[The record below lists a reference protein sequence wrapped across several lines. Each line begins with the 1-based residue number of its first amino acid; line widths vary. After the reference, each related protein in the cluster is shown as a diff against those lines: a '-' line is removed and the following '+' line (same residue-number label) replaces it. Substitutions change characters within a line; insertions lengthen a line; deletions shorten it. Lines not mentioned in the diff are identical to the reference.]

1 MRRLLYII
9 LAFVL
14 AACSQEIFPEDA
26 LILPDYPNSTSEIA
40 PAATMCPADLP
51 PAATRA
57 MVDISTITS
66 MEANVLK
73 IDEDR
78 DGNDNGLYTF
88 GSWESAYLAE
98 SSISSPASAASKG
111 FRTMILNPVQAY
123 SYKVDDGTKGTTFYH
138 TRMIS
143 WYPRTATLHKN
154 DEGKAS
160 VMRFSDFKA
169 VNQTVYDVKE
179 GKVNLN
185 FNNLDGTQDVMVS
198 NIVEGQH
205 WHTDDGTENYTYPFG
220 HNDSNPTYSNVMTY
234 KHYLAAVKIYAY
246 ALDSDQVVSMW
257 GALRS
262 VMVRNQP
269 SQVSVTLPNPSEMTD
284 ATIEDH
290 VQINA
295 LDYGP
300 AAFSGKVDFPL
311 IKTAMYESET
321 DDPNDPGIAEDSPHL
336 VQGKR
341 IYLGYAL
348 VKPWTE
354 DSPNLELDVHT
365 DAGVLS
371 LSVPMKQTVDV
382 KEGESVV
389 GTKEVTIQ
397 AGFIYHIDVNFNT
410 EGAVADIV
418 LQSDDDHYYDLSAG
432 MELADGIHD
441 YQYANCYI
449 VHPDI
454 KRYLDEDQTKYDYYD
469 GYAFLATKV
478 GSATAKIYPEFA
490 SDRTTKDID
499 PVRAGLLWETSPG
512 LVTQVE
518 LLYGYIRFKV
528 QPPYIKDGNGNWDVN
543 PLYREGNAVIAAYDS
558 QRKVLWSWH
567 IWVTDEPKA
576 VAFGPEEDAIT
587 LLDRNLGATASDAP
601 LEVNA
606 NNDEDGFLLAT
617 YGLYYQWGR
626 KDPSMGPEVANYLPQ
641 STETAPY
648 YDYYGMKW
656 DYAGVVTKDRPGIR
670 DGVENPMYLVLPTDF
685 SMTTYQ
691 YDWMY
696 THIDNLWGDYLEKTI
711 YDPCPFD
718 YMVPQ
723 DEISTLFASNAY
735 TYVKERGMYINDS
748 FFPFAGYKGVD
759 KGVSSLSGAWKYVGA
774 KGDYMSAKIEQNGHR
789 SRTYISDDDSWV
801 EYGADAD
808 NDGDGDASRSYS
820 SRINADDMANRR
832 TAASVRCV
840 WMKYGATGS
849 LSASFVGDKSY
860 SFIADA
866 SIDYVPE
873 PINFT
878 YKINTIGENVTIS
891 MAHIDAFNGDK
902 RLDDYFY
909 SVPIAAGQTNYSGT
923 WTTEIP
929 GEVGTGVVRYRL
941 VSSASSG
948 VVSRISYTLRLF
960 DIADLKIGGNAYS
973 SKTTV
978 TPGQTYDVSFTLKGL
993 ESDFTVLVN
1002 GAVAKRGTVTNG
1014 EMPYTV
1020 SGIGIPGHLHI
1031 QIIDAD
1037 GNLACE
1043 KSYPVKQSSN
1053 IQVTYTVDV
1062 ANKITDV
1069 TKLEAGKPYYF
1080 RFQAQHYST
1089 SYVMMYNSGRM
1100 LLDWHTCPIDP
1111 GTPKLEQSMVEQK
1124 VVGAEYIFYYH
1135 KDDTKI
1141 YDMGYDRQSAGAL
1154 FSPAANEYLKADFT
1168 FGPDSEAVYVTCV
1181 NPYSSS
1187 STNTYVHLYS
1197 SVTGDQLYYYTYSET
1212 YEWGWYAVAYPSK
1225 WEIYPVKVTA
1235 N

>member
-26 LILPDYPNSTSEIA
+26 LILPDYPNSASEIA
-40 PAATMCPADLP
+40 PAASMCPADLP

-78 DGNDNGLYTF
+78 DGKEF

-98 SSISSPASAASKG
+98 SSISSPASDESNG

-123 SYKVDDGTKGTTFYH
+123 SYKVDDGTTDTTFYH

-169 VNQTVYDVKE
+169 VNQSVYDTKDD
-179 GKVNLN
+179 KVVLN
-185 FNNLDGTQDVMVS
+185 FKDLDGTKDVMVS

-205 WHTDDGTENYTYPFG
+205 WHSFDGSETYTYPFG

-269 SQVSVTLPNPSEMTD
+269 SQISVALPDPNEMPD
-284 ATIEDH
+284 ATIENH
-290 VQINA
+290 VQNNA
-295 LDYGP
+295 LYYGP
-300 AAFSGKVDFPL
+300 ATFSGKVDFPL
-311 IKTAMYESET
+311 VKTAMYAADT
-321 DDPNDPGIAEDSPHL
+321 DDPKDPGIAEDSPHL
-336 VQGKR
+336 VQDKR

-382 KEGESVV
+382 KEGETVV

-441 YQYANCYI
+441 YQYANCYV
-449 VHPDI
+449 VHPKI
-454 KRYLDEDQTKYDYYD
+454 KRYLDTEETVYDYYD

-528 QPPYIKDGNGNWDVN
+528 QPPEIKDGEGNWIGN

-567 IWVTDEPKA
+567 IWVTDEPKV

-601 LEVNA
+601 PEVNA
-606 NNDEDGFLLAT
+606 YNDEDGFLLAT

-648 YDYYGMKW
+648 YDYYGMTW

-696 THIDNLWGDYLEKTI
+696 THVDNLWGDYLEKTI

-723 DEISTLFASNAY
+723 DEISTLFA
-735 TYVKERGMYINDS
+735 TQTVTHEPDRGMRINGS
-748 FFPFAGYKGVD
+748 LFPFAGYKGVD

-789 SRTYISDDDSWV
+789 SRTYISEESSWV

-866 SIDYVPE
+866 SIGYVPE

-878 YKINTIGENVTIS
+878 YKINTKGENVTIS
-891 MAHIDAFNGDK
+891 MAYIDIDGNKETIHDLTGE
-902 RLDDYFY
+902 
-909 SVPIAAGQTNYSGT
+909 VTGQNNYSGT
-923 WTTEIP
+923 WTTSIP
-929 GEVGTGVVRYRL
+929 VKVGTGVVRYRL
-941 VSSASSG
+941 VATASNG

-973 SKTTV
+973 SETTV
-978 TPGQTYDVSFTLKGL
+978 TPGQNYDVSFTLKGL

-1043 KSYPVKQSSN
+1043 KSYPVQQSSD
-1053 IQVTYTVDV
+1053 IEVTYTVDV

-1080 RFQAQHYST
+1080 RFQAQHYSN
-1089 SYVMMYNSGRM
+1089 SYVMMYNSDRK

-1197 SVTGDQLYYYTYSET
+1197 SVTGDQLYYYTYSKT

-1225 WEIYPVKVTA
+1225 WEIYPVKVTT

>member
-1 MRRLLYII
+1 
-9 LAFVL
+9 
-14 AACSQEIFPEDA
+14 
-26 LILPDYPNSTSEIA
+26 
-40 PAATMCPADLP
+40 MCPADLP

-73 IDEDR
+73 IDENK

-98 SSISSPASAASKG
+98 SSISSPASAASNG

-123 SYKVDDGTKGTTFYH
+123 SYKVDDGKTDTTFYH

-169 VNQTVYDVKE
+169 LNQSVYDTKDK
-179 GKVNLN
+179 KVVLN
-185 FNNLDGTQDVMVS
+185 FKDLDGTKDVMVS

-205 WHTDDGTENYTYPFG
+205 WHTNDGTDVRDGVDTYTYPFG

-262 VMVRNQP
+262 VVVKNQP
-269 SQVSVTLPNPSEMTD
+269 SQISVTLPNPGDMED
-284 ATIEDH
+284 ATIENH
-290 VQINA
+290 VQNNEKDYA
-295 LDYGP
+295 KDYGP
-300 AAFSGKVDFPL
+300 ASFSGNVDFPL

-336 VQGKR
+336 VQGQR

-382 KEGESVV
+382 KEGDSVV

-397 AGFIYHIDVNFNT
+397 AGYIYHIDVNFNT

-432 MELADGIHD
+432 MELVDGMHD
-441 YQYANCYI
+441 YQYANCYV
-449 VHPDI
+449 VHPEI
-454 KRYLDEDQTKYDYYD
+454 KRYLNAEKTVYDYYD

-528 QPPYIKDGNGNWDVN
+528 QPPQIKDGEGNWIDN

-567 IWVTDEPKA
+567 IWVTDKPADVK
-576 VAFGPEEDAIT
+576 FGPGEDAIT
-587 LLDRNLGATASDAP
+587 LLDRNLGATASDASTTASNDDGSL
-601 LEVNA
+601 LE
-606 NNDEDGFLLAT
+606 T

-626 KDPSMGPEVANYLPQ
+626 KDPSMGPMEADYRPQ
-641 STETAPY
+641 STATAPY
-648 YDYYGMKW
+648 YDYYGMMW

-696 THIDNLWGDYLEKTI
+696 TNVDNLWGDYLEKTI

-723 DEISTLFASNAY
+723 DEISTLFA
-735 TYVKERGMYINDS
+735 TTPHTHEKGRGMYINNS

-789 SRTYISDDDSWV
+789 SRTYISDSDSWV

-820 SRINADDMANRR
+820 STINADDMANRR

-840 WMKYGATGS
+840 KMGYGAKGS

-860 SFIADA
+860 SFIADNQ
-866 SIDYVPE
+866 IGYVPE

-891 MAHIDAFNGDK
+891 MGHIDAYNGENK
-902 RLDDYFY
+902 LLEVYI
-909 SVPIAAGQTNYSGT
+909 PGEATGLTNYSGT
-923 WTTEIP
+923 WTTPIP
-929 GEVGTGVVRYRL
+929 DAVVTGVVRYRL
-941 VSSASSG
+941 VANASNG

-960 DIADLKIGGNAYS
+960 DIADLNIGSNAYS
-973 SKTTV
+973 SETTV
-978 TPGQTYDVSFTLKGL
+978 TPGQNYDVSFTLMGL

-1002 GAVAKRGTVTNG
+1002 GAVATRGTVATAG

-1069 TKLEAGKPYYF
+1069 TKLEAGKPYFF
-1080 RFQAQHYST
+1080 RRNVTDNSKFHVI
-1089 SYVMMYNSGRM
+1089 SYDSSPKKLG
-1100 LLDWHTCPIDP
+1100 WAECPIDP
-1111 GTPKLEQSMVEQK
+1111 YIQDLSQATGSK
-1124 VVGAEYIFYYH
+1124 VVGAEYVFYYH

-1141 YDMGYDRQSAGAL
+1141 YNVGYATQSAGAL
-1154 FSPAANEYLKADFT
+1154 FNPTANAYLKDDFT
-1168 FGPDSEAVYVTCV
+1168 FGPDNEAVYVTCA
-1181 NPYSSS
+1181 NPSSY
-1187 STNTYVHLYS
+1187 NTYAQLYS
-1197 SVTGDQLYYYTYSET
+1197 SVTGDQLYYDPNASTYK
-1212 YEWGWYAVAYPSK
+1212 WGWLAMAYPSK
-1225 WEIYPVKVTA
+1225 WEIYPVTVTTQTG

>member
-1 MRRLLYII
+1 MRRQLYII

-246 ALDSDQVVSMW
+246 AQNSDQVVSMW

-262 VMVRNQP
+262 VVVRNQP
-269 SQVSVTLPNPSEMTD
+269 SKVSVTLPDPDDMAD
-284 ATIEDH
+284 ATIEDY
-290 VQINA
+290 VQTNA
-295 LDYGP
+295 LDFGP
-300 AAFSGKVDFPL
+300 ATFSGKVDFPL
-311 IKTAMYESET
+311 VKTAMYAADT
-321 DDPNDPGIAEDSPHL
+321 DDSKDPGIAEDSPHL
-336 VQGKR
+336 VQDKR

-382 KEGESVV
+382 KEGE
-389 GTKEVTIQ
+389 TKEVTIQ
-397 AGFIYHIDVNFNT
+397 AGYIYHIDVNFNT

-418 LQSDDDHYYDLSAG
+418 LQSDDNHYYDLSAG

-587 LLDRNLGATASDAP
+587 LLDRNLGATASDASTTASNDDGSL
-601 LEVNA
+601 LE
-606 NNDEDGFLLAT
+606 T

-696 THIDNLWGDYLEKTI
+696 THVDNLWGDYLEKTI

-723 DEISTLFASNAY
+723 DEISTLFATQTVTHESD
-735 TYVKERGMYINDS
+735 RGMRINGS
-748 FFPFAGYKGVD
+748 LFPFAGYKGVD

-774 KGDYMSAKIEQNGHR
+774 KGDYMSAKTEQNGHR

-866 SIDYVPE
+866 SIGYVPE

-891 MAHIDAFNGDK
+891 MGHIDAYNGETK
-902 RLDDYFY
+902 LYKE
-909 SVPIAAGQTNYSGT
+909 SIPLEATNQTNYSGT

-941 VSSASSG
+941 VANASNG
-948 VVSRISYTLRLF
+948 IVSRISYTLRLF
-960 DIADLKIGGNAYS
+960 DIADLNIGGNAYS
-973 SKTTV
+973 SETTV
-978 TPGQTYDVSFTLKGL
+978 TPGQNYDVSFTLKGL

-1002 GAVAKRGTVTNG
+1002 GAFAKRGTVAAG

-1020 SGIGIPGHLHI
+1020 SCIGIPGHLHI

-1043 KSYPVKQSSN
+1043 KSYPVKLSSN

-1069 TKLEAGKPYYF
+1069 T
-1080 RFQAQHYST
+1080 
-1089 SYVMMYNSGRM
+1089 
-1100 LLDWHTCPIDP
+1100 
-1111 GTPKLEQSMVEQK
+1111 
-1124 VVGAEYIFYYH
+1124 
-1135 KDDTKI
+1135 
-1141 YDMGYDRQSAGAL
+1141 
-1154 FSPAANEYLKADFT
+1154 
-1168 FGPDSEAVYVTCV
+1168 
-1181 NPYSSS
+1181 
-1187 STNTYVHLYS
+1187 
-1197 SVTGDQLYYYTYSET
+1197 
-1212 YEWGWYAVAYPSK
+1212 
-1225 WEIYPVKVTA
+1225 
-1235 N
+1235 

>member
-9 LAFVL
+9 FAFAF
-14 AACSQEIFPEDA
+14 AACSLETFPEND
-26 LILPDYPNSTSEIA
+26 LGLSGSSGFTSEIA
-40 PAATMCPADLP
+40 PAAAMCPADLP
-51 PAATRA
+51 PAATKA

-98 SSISSPASAASKG
+98 SSISSPAYASNGG
-111 FRTMILNPVQAY
+111 FRTMRLNPVQAY
-123 SYKVDDGTKGTTFYH
+123 SYRVDEGESDTTFYH

-160 VMRFSDFKA
+160 VMRFSDFKD
-169 VNQTVYDVKE
+169 VTQSVYDTKD
-179 GKVNLN
+179 GKVVLN
-185 FNNLDGTQDVMVS
+185 FKDLDGTNDVMVS

-205 WHTDDGTENYTYPFG
+205 WHAFDGAENYTYPFG
-220 HNDSNPTYSNVMTY
+220 HNDYSPTYSNVMTY

-246 ALDSDQVVSMW
+246 AQNSDQVVSMW

-262 VMVRNQP
+262 VVVRNQP
-269 SQVSVTLPNPSEMTD
+269 SQIAVTLPNPGEMKD

-290 VQINA
+290 AQINA

-300 AAFSGKVDFPL
+300 ATFSGKVDFPL

-371 LSVPMKQTVDV
+371 LAVPMKQNVDIM
-382 KEGESVV
+382 EGDDVV
-389 GTKEVTIQ
+389 DTKEVEIK
-397 AGFIYHIDVNFNT
+397 AGYIYHIDVNFNT

-441 YQYANCYI
+441 YQYANCYV

-454 KRYLDEDQTKYDYYD
+454 KRYLDSEKTVYDYYD

-528 QPPYIKDGNGNWDVN
+528 QPPYIKDGNGNWVVN

-567 IWVTDEPKA
+567 IWVTDKPA
-576 VAFGPEEDAIT
+576 DVTFGTGNTAIT
-587 LLDRNLGATASDAP
+587 LLDRNLGATASDASTTASNDDGSL
-601 LEVNA
+601 LE
-606 NNDEDGFLLAT
+606 T

-626 KDPSMGPEVANYLPQ
+626 KDPSMGPMEADYRPQ
-641 STETAPY
+641 STATSPY
-648 YDYYGMKW
+648 YDYYGMTW
-656 DYAGVVTKDRPGIR
+656 DYAGVVTMDRPGIR

-696 THIDNLWGDYLEKTI
+696 THVDNLWGDYLEKTI

-723 DEISTLFASNAY
+723 DEISTLFATPQY
-735 TYVKERGMYINDS
+735 VTYEQGRGMRINGS
-748 FFPFAGYKGVD
+748 LFPFAGYKGVD

-789 SRTYISDDDSWV
+789 SRTYISDSSSWV

-840 WMKYGATGS
+840 KMNYGSKGS
-849 LSASFVGDKSY
+849 LSASFIGDKSY
-860 SFIADA
+860 SFIADYD
-866 SIDYVPE
+866 IEYQPD

-878 YKINTIGENVTIS
+878 YKISTMGENVTIS
-891 MAHIDAFNGDK
+891 EAYIDLNETKLKDI
-902 RLDDYFY
+902 
-909 SVPIAAGQTNYSGT
+909 SVSGTETNISGT
-923 WTTEIP
+923 WQTAIP
-929 GEVGTGVVRYRL
+929 TNVGTGVVRYRL
-941 VSSASSG
+941 VSTASNG

-960 DIADLKIGGNAYS
+960 DIADLKIGGDTYS
-973 SKTTV
+973 SETTV
-978 TPGQTYDVSFTLKGL
+978 TPGQTYDVSFTLKGM

-1002 GAVAKRGTVTNG
+1002 GAVATRGPVATPG
-1014 EMPYTV
+1014 EIPYSV
-1020 SGIGIPGHLHI
+1020 SRIGIPGHLHI

-1043 KSYPVKQSSN
+1043 KSYPVQQSSN

-1062 ANKITDV
+1062 KNKIKDV
-1069 TKLEAGKPYYF
+1069 RNLEAGKPYFF
-1080 RFQAQHYST
+1080 RFQAQYYNK
-1089 SYVMMYNSGRM
+1089 SYVMVYNSAKLG
-1100 LLDWHTCPIDP
+1100 WAECPIDSSSP
-1111 GTPKLEQSMVEQK
+1111 NLEQSK
-1124 VVGAEYIFYYH
+1124 ADNKVGAEYVFYYH
-1135 KDDTKI
+1135 RDDTKI
-1141 YDMGYDRQSAGAL
+1141 YNLSYNKKSAGAL
-1154 FSPAANEYLKADFT
+1154 FNPAANGFLKTDFT
-1168 FGPDSEAVYVTCV
+1168 FGPDSEAVYVTCA
-1181 NPYSSS
+1181 NP
-1187 STNTYVHLYS
+1187 TNNNTYAQLYS
-1197 SVTGDQLYYYTYSET
+1197 SVTGDQLYYNPNNFTYD
-1212 YEWGWYAVAYPSK
+1212 WGWYAVAYPSK
-1225 WEIYPVKVTA
+1225 WEIYPVIVTTA
-1235 N
+1235 SN

>member
-40 PAATMCPADLP
+40 PAASICPADLP

-98 SSISSPASAASKG
+98 SSISSPASASNG
-111 FRTMILNPVQAY
+111 SFRTMILNPVQAY
-123 SYKVDDGTKGTTFYH
+123 SYKVDEGTTDTTFYH

-160 VMRFSDFKA
+160 VMRFSDFEA
-169 VNQTVYDVKE
+169 VNQSVYDTKDDRV
-179 GKVNLN
+179 VLN
-185 FNNLDGTQDVMVS
+185 FKDLDGTKDVMVS

-205 WHTDDGTENYTYPFG
+205 WHSFDGSETYTYPFG
-220 HNDSNPTYSNVMTY
+220 HNDSSPKYSNVMTY

-269 SQVSVTLPNPSEMTD
+269 SQVSVTLPNPGDMED
-284 ATIEDH
+284 ATIENN
-290 VQINA
+290 VQNNA
-295 LDYGP
+295 LEYGP
-300 AAFSGKVDFPL
+300 ATFSGKVDFPL
-311 IKTAMYESET
+311 VKTAMYAADT
-321 DDPNDPGIAEDSPHL
+321 DDPKDPGIAEDSPHL
-336 VQGKR
+336 VQDKR

-382 KEGESVV
+382 KEGETVV

-441 YQYANCYI
+441 YKYANCYV
-449 VHPDI
+449 VHPEI
-454 KRYLDEDQTKYDYYD
+454 KRYLDANQTVYDYYD

-528 QPPYIKDGNGNWDVN
+528 QPPEIKEGNNWVN
-543 PLYREGNAVIAAYDS
+543 NELYREGNAVIAAYDS

-567 IWVTDEPKA
+567 IWVTDKPED
-576 VAFGPEEDAIT
+576 VIFGTGNTAIT
-587 LLDRNLGATASDAP
+587 LLDRNLGATASDASTTASDDTDGHL
-601 LEVNA
+601 LE
-606 NNDEDGFLLAT
+606 T

-696 THIDNLWGDYLEKTI
+696 TNIDNLWGDYLEKTI

-723 DEISTLFASNAY
+723 DEISTLFATTSH
-735 TYVKERGMYINDS
+735 TYKEGRGMYINGS
-748 FFPFAGYKGVD
+748 LFPFAGYKGVD

-789 SRTYISDDDSWV
+789 SRTYISDDSSWV

-820 SRINADDMANRR
+820 SIINADDMANRR

-840 WMKYGATGS
+840 KMNYGAKGS
-849 LSASFVGDKSY
+849 VSASFVGDKSY

-866 SIDYVPE
+866 SIGYVPE

-891 MAHIDAFNGDK
+891 MAHIDAYNGDK

-909 SVPIAAGQTNYSGT
+909 SVPIAAGQTNYSGK

-929 GEVGTGVVRYRL
+929 DKVETGVVRYRL
-941 VSSASSG
+941 VANASNG

-960 DIADLKIGGNAYS
+960 DIAALKIGGVAYS
-973 SKTTV
+973 SETTV
-978 TPGQTYDVSFTLKGL
+978 TPGQTYDVSFSLKGL

-1002 GAVAKRGTVTNG
+1002 GAVAKRGTVAAG

-1043 KSYPVKQSSN
+1043 KSYSVKQSSN
-1053 IQVTYTVDV
+1053 IQVTYTVDA
-1062 ANKITDV
+1062 ANKISDAR
-1069 TKLEAGKPYYF
+1069 KLEAGKPYYF
-1080 RFQAQHYST
+1080 RRNVTDDSKFHVICYDSST
-1089 SYVMMYNSGRM
+1089 EKLGWAV
-1100 LLDWHTCPIDP
+1100 CPINSTIQDL
-1111 GTPKLEQSMVEQK
+1111 GQATESK
-1124 VVGAEYIFYYH
+1124 VVDAEYVFYYH
-1135 KDDTKI
+1135 RDDTKI
-1141 YDMGYDRQSAGAL
+1141 YNLSYNKKSAGAL
-1154 FSPAANEYLKADFT
+1154 FNPAADDFLKEDFT
-1168 FGPDSEAVYVTCV
+1168 FGPDSEAVYVTIA
-1181 NPYSSS
+1181 NPSNNSS
-1187 STNTYVHLYS
+1187 NVQLYS
-1197 SVTGDQLYYYTYSET
+1197 SVTGDQLYYYTYGNN
-1212 YEWGWYAVAYPSK
+1212 YDWGWYAPAYPSK
-1225 WEIYPVKVTA
+1225 WDIYPVIVTA

>member
-1 MRRLLYII
+1 MRRQLYII

-57 MVDISTITS
+57 MIDISTITS

-78 DGNDNGLYTF
+78 DGNEF

-98 SSISSPASAASKG
+98 SSISSPASDESNG

-123 SYKVDDGTKGTTFYH
+123 SYKVDEGTTDTTFYH

-269 SQVSVTLPNPSEMTD
+269 SQVSVTLPNPGEMTD
-284 ATIEDH
+284 ATIKDH
-290 VQINA
+290 AQINA

-321 DDPNDPGIAEDSPHL
+321 DDSNNPGIAEDSPHL

-382 KEGESVV
+382 KEGETVV

-418 LQSDDDHYYDLSAG
+418 LQSDDNHYYDLSAG

-454 KRYLDEDQTKYDYYD
+454 KRYLDSDQTKYDYYD

-567 IWVTDEPKA
+567 IWVTDRP
-576 VAFGPEEDAIT
+576 VDVTFGTGNTAIT
-587 LLDRNLGATASDAP
+587 LLDRNLGATASDASTTASKDDGSL
-601 LEVNA
+601 LE
-606 NNDEDGFLLAT
+606 T

-648 YDYYGMKW
+648 YDYYGMEW

-735 TYVKERGMYINDS
+735 TYVKERGMYINGS

-840 WMKYGATGS
+840 WMRYGATGS

-860 SFIADA
+860 SFIADKNT
-866 SIDYVPE
+866 SYKPE

-878 YKINTIGENVTIS
+878 YKINAIGENVTIS
-891 MAHIDAFNGDK
+891 MAHIDAYNGDK

-941 VSSASSG
+941 VSSASNG

-973 SKTTV
+973 SETTV
-978 TPGQTYDVSFTLKGL
+978 TPGQNYDVSFTLKGL

-1043 KSYPVKQSSN
+1043 KSYPVKQSSD

-1080 RFQAQHYST
+1080 RFQAQHYSN
-1089 SYVMMYNSGRM
+1089 SYVMMYNSDRK

-1197 SVTGDQLYYYTYSET
+1197 SVTGDQLYYYTYANT

-1225 WEIYPVKVTA
+1225 WEIYPVKVTTTK
-1235 N
+1235 

>member
-1 MRRLLYII
+1 
-9 LAFVL
+9 
-14 AACSQEIFPEDA
+14 
-26 LILPDYPNSTSEIA
+26 
-40 PAATMCPADLP
+40 MCPADLP

-88 GSWESAYLAE
+88 GSWESAYLVE
-98 SSISSPASAASKG
+98 SSISSPASASSG
-111 FRTMILNPVQAY
+111 SFRSMRLNPVQAY
-123 SYKVDDGTKGTTFYH
+123 SYKVDEGKTDTTFYH

-169 VNQTVYDVKE
+169 VNQNVYDKDGN
-179 GKVNLN
+179 GKVVLN

-205 WHTDDGTENYTYPFG
+205 WHSFDGVDKYYTYPFG
-220 HNDSNPTYSNVMTY
+220 HNDYSPTYSNVMTY

-246 ALDSDQVVSMW
+246 AQNSDQVVSMW

-262 VMVRNQP
+262 VVVRNQP
-269 SQVSVTLPNPSEMTD
+269 SQISVTLPDPEDMQD
-284 ATIEDH
+284 ADIENH
-290 VQINA
+290 VQKNK

-300 AAFSGKVDFPL
+300 ASFSGKVDFPL
-311 IKTAMYESET
+311 VKTAMYAADT
-321 DDPNDPGIAEDSPHL
+321 DDPKDPGIAEDSPHL
-336 VQGKR
+336 VQDKR

-382 KEGESVV
+382 KKGESVV
-389 GTKEVTIQ
+389 GTKEVTIES
-397 AGFIYHIDVNFNT
+397 GYIYHIDVNFNT

-454 KRYLDEDQTKYDYYD
+454 KRYLDKNQTKYDYYD

-543 PLYREGNAVIAAYDS
+543 HLYREGNAVIAAYDS

-567 IWVTDEPKA
+567 IWVTDKPADVK
-576 VAFGPEEDAIT
+576 FGTGEKPIT
-587 LLDRNLGATASDAP
+587 LLDRNLGATASDASTT
-601 LEVNA
+601 A
-606 NNDEDGFLLAT
+606 SNDYDGSLLAT

-641 STETAPY
+641 STETASY

-696 THIDNLWGDYLEKTI
+696 TNVDNLWGDYLEKTI

-723 DEISTLFASNAY
+723 DEISTLFVSNQH
-735 TYVKERGMYINDS
+735 THVSGRGMYINNS

-789 SRTYISDDDSWV
+789 SRTYISDSASWV

-820 SRINADDMANRR
+820 SKINADDMANRR

-840 WMKYGATGS
+840 KIDYGARGS

-860 SFIADA
+860 SFIADNTI
-866 SIDYVPE
+866 SYDPGS
-873 PINFT
+873 INFT

-891 MAHIDAFNGDK
+891 MGHIDAHNGETLLY
-902 RLDDYFY
+902 REYI
-909 SVPIAAGQTNYSGT
+909 PIEASNQTNYSGT
-923 WTTEIP
+923 WTSPIP

-941 VSSASSG
+941 VANASNG
-948 VVSRISYTLRLF
+948 VVSHISYTLRLF
-960 DIADLKIGGNAYS
+960 DVADLNIGGNAYS
-973 SKTTV
+973 SETTV
-978 TPGQTYDVSFTLKGL
+978 TPGQNYDVSFTLKGL

-1002 GAVAKRGTVTNG
+1002 GAVAKRGTVAASG
-1014 EMPYTV
+1014 MPYTV

-1031 QIIDAD
+1031 QIIDAE

-1080 RFQAQHYST
+1080 RFQAQYYSN
-1089 SYVMMYNSGRM
+1089 SYVMMYNSESK

-1111 GTPKLEQSMVEQK
+1111 GTPKLEQSTVEQK

-1141 YDMGYDRQSAGAL
+1141 YNMGYDRQSAGAL

-1181 NPYSSS
+1181 NPYSTS

-1197 SVTGDQLYYYTYSET
+1197 SVTGDQLYYYTYSNK
-1212 YEWGWYAVAYPSK
+1212 YEWGWYAAAYPSK
-1225 WEIYPVKVTA
+1225 WEIYPVIVTA

>member
-1 MRRLLYII
+1 MRRQLYII

-57 MVDISTITS
+57 MIDISTITS

-78 DGNDNGLYTF
+78 DGNEF

-98 SSISSPASAASKG
+98 SSISSPASDESNG

-123 SYKVDDGTKGTTFYH
+123 SYKVDEGTTDTTFYH

-269 SQVSVTLPNPSEMTD
+269 SQVSVTLPNPGEMTD
-284 ATIEDH
+284 ATIKDH
-290 VQINA
+290 AQINA

-321 DDPNDPGIAEDSPHL
+321 DDSNNPGIAEDSPHL

-382 KEGESVV
+382 KEGETVV

-418 LQSDDDHYYDLSAG
+418 LQSDDNHYYDLSAG

-454 KRYLDEDQTKYDYYD
+454 KRYLDSDQTKYDYYD

-567 IWVTDEPKA
+567 IWVTDRP
-576 VAFGPEEDAIT
+576 VDVTFGTGNTAIT
-587 LLDRNLGATASDAP
+587 LLDRNLGATASDASTTASKDDGSL
-601 LEVNA
+601 LE
-606 NNDEDGFLLAT
+606 T

-735 TYVKERGMYINDS
+735 TYVKERGMYINGS

-840 WMKYGATGS
+840 WMRYGATGS

-860 SFIADA
+860 SFIADKNT
-866 SIDYVPE
+866 SYKPE

-878 YKINTIGENVTIS
+878 YKINAIGENVTIS
-891 MAHIDAFNGDK
+891 MAHIDAYNGDK

-941 VSSASSG
+941 VSSASNG

-973 SKTTV
+973 SETTV
-978 TPGQTYDVSFTLKGL
+978 TPGQNYDVSFTLKGL

-1043 KSYPVKQSSN
+1043 KSYPVKQSSD

-1080 RFQAQHYST
+1080 RFQAQHYSN
-1089 SYVMMYNSGRM
+1089 SYVMMYNSDRK

-1197 SVTGDQLYYYTYSET
+1197 SVTGDQLYYYTYANT

-1225 WEIYPVKVTA
+1225 WEIYPVKVTTTK
-1235 N
+1235 